1 MWMLL
6 IWFYENDLYEI
17 GISYI
22 RDTVVGKQ
30 ERKPKKVIRK
40 STPETYECLSEVDF
54 LRKDKPEFN
63 QIQIN
68 QIQIYMKFRITNCCT
83 QLESSGCF
91 CVS

>member
-63 QIQIN
+63 QIQI
-68 QIQIYMKFRITNCCT
+68 YMKFRITNCCT
-83 QLESSGCF
+83 QLESSGCC

>member
-30 ERKPKKVIRK
+30 EREPKKVIRK

-54 LRKDKPEFN
+54 L
-63 QIQIN
+63 
-68 QIQIYMKFRITNCCT
+68 
-83 QLESSGCF
+83 
-91 CVS
+91 

>member
-1 MWMLL
+1 MLL

-22 RDTVVGKQ
+22 RDTVVEKQ
-30 ERKPKKVIRK
+30 ERKYKIKVIRK

-63 QIQIN
+63 QT
-68 QIQIYMKFRITNCCT
+68 QIYMKFRITNCCT

>member
-1 MWMLL
+1 MWMLF

-22 RDTVVGKQ
+22 WDTVVGKQ
-30 ERKPKKVIRK
+30 ERKPEKVIRK
-40 STPETYECLSEVDF
+40 PTPETYECFSEVDF
-54 LRKDKPEFN
+54 LRKDKPVFN
-63 QIQIN
+63 QT
-68 QIQIYMKFRITNCCT
+68 QIYMKFRITNCCT